1 MIEAESSHVID
12 IWNLFN
18 EYVDKKQIEMVAE
31 KYVDA
36 CADMGV
42 SDETFRDSMGSCDH
56 LDAAISYYLDLDED
70 GFDDSE
76 DEEW

>member
-1 MIEAESSHVID
+1 MIDADSSHVID
-12 IWNLFN
+12 IWNLFK
-18 EYVDKKQIEMVAE
+18 EYIDKKQIEMVAE

-56 LDAAISYYLDLDED
+56 LDAVSYTHLTLPTKA
-70 GFDDSE
+70 
-76 DEEW
+76 

>member
-1 MIEAESSHVID
+1 VIEAESSHVID
-12 IWNLFN
+12 IWNLFK
-18 EYVDKKQIEMVAE
+18 EYIDKKQIETVAE

-42 SDETFRDSMGSCDH
+42 SDEIFRDSMGSCDH

-70 GFDDSE
+70 GFDDTE

>member
-1 MIEAESSHVID
+1 
-12 IWNLFN
+12 
-18 EYVDKKQIEMVAE
+18 MVAE

-56 LDAAISYYLDLDED
+56 LDAAINYYLDLDED
-70 GFDDSE
+70 DDDFAE
-76 DEEW
+76 DDEY

>member
-12 IWNLFN
+12 IWNLFK

-36 CADMGV
+36 CADMGG